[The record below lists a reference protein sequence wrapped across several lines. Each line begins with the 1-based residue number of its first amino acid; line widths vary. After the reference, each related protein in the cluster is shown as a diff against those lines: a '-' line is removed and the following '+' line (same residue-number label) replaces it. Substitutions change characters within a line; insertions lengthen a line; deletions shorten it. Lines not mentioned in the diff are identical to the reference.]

1 MYMRDRSTSSRHVR
15 RIKRVHWPWARE
27 RRPGPGAQVR
37 ARYRRRL
44 AVIER
49 TLMADAPYLSSKF
62 TMFNQLT
69 DGERPAGAERVT
81 QASWPRPTYVAAIL
95 VLAAIV
101 ALCLTLSAQYH
112 PVTCPGTA
120 AAGTSA
126 SAQVRDLPCRAYP
139 TAK

>member
-1 MYMRDRSTSSRHVR
+1 
-15 RIKRVHWPWARE
+15 
-27 RRPGPGAQVR
+27 
-37 ARYRRRL
+37 
-44 AVIER
+44 VIER
-49 TLMADAPYLSSKF
+49 TLMADAPSLSSKF

-81 QASWPRPTYVAAIL
+81 QASWPRPRPTYVAAIL

-101 ALCLTLSAQYH
+101 ALCLTLSARYH
-112 PVTCPGTA
+112 PVTRPCPGTA

-139 TAK
+139 AAK